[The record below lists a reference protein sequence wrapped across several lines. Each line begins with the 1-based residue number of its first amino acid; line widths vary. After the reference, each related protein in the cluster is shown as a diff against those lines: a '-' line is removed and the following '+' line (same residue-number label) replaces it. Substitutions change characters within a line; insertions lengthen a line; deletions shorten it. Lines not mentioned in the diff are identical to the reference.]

1 MLVVCKV
8 LDTCYCSVNCSTHIT
23 LYGHMYI
30 THYTQREHPDLMMMM
45 MIIIIIDV
53 AIQADRN
60 VTLKKVKIG
69 KFIYRH
75 TMNVECMI
83 IR

>member
-1 MLVVCKV
+1 
-8 LDTCYCSVNCSTHIT
+8 
-23 LYGHMYI
+23 MYI

-60 VTLKKVKIG
+60 ITQKKAKIE

>member
-8 LDTCYCSVNCSTHIT
+8 LDMFYCSVNCSTHIT

-30 THYTQREHPDLMMMM
+30 IHYTQCEHPDLMMMM

-60 VTLKKVKIG
+60 VTQKKAKIET
-69 KFIYRH
+69 FIYRH
-75 TMNVECMI
+75 TINMECMI